1 MEHRRGPHY
10 SSKCPF
16 HIDPAHPLTAKK
28 SIARCVK
35 CVTCGNHRL
44 EQMKTDLQQIA
55 YLTVLE
61 SSPQYD
67 PDHQTGASY
76 TTFIRSRVC
85 TKLWNERKKHLQSI
99 PFCAIDE
106 AQEDQQFAANPLVD
120 GLTTEACQCES
131 IDEAVVRQVD
141 VERFKTLLPQLL
153 SCLSEKEGLVL
164 KLRFF
169 EERKAVEVAKQLGIS
184 QGRVSQLF
192 RSALTKLKKLYLF
205 GAIGS

>member
-1 MEHRRGPHY
+1 MERQRGPHY

-16 HIDPAHPLTAKK
+16 HIIPTQLLTAKK
-28 SIARCVK
+28 SITRCVD
-35 CVTCGNHRL
+35 CVSCGNQRL
-44 EQMKTDLQQIA
+44 QHMKSDFEQIA

-61 SSPQYD
+61 SSPQYN
-67 PDHQTGASY
+67 PNHQSNASY

-99 PFCAIDE
+99 PFCAVDE
-106 AQEDQQFAANPLVD
+106 AREDQQFTANPLVD
-120 GLTTEACQCES
+120 GLTTEACQCEG
-131 IDEAVVRQVD
+131 IDEAAVQQVD

-153 SCLSEKEGLVL
+153 SCLSEKEGVVL

-169 EERKAVEVAKQLGIS
+169 EERKAVEVSKQLGIS
-184 QGRVSQLF
+184 EGRVSQLF

-205 GAIGS
+205 GVIES